1 MSNKSTR
8 DFLCTNCGLLDKLL
22 GGGLP
27 INGVSLVYGEAEMG
41 KTSLVMQCA
50 VSSARMGYK
59 TLFIDSDG
67 MFSSRR
73 LSQIAYSDFK
83 EVSPFIVLVRPAT
96 FKEQALAIDQLDDYI
111 TKKVRLVV
119 VDTITSLYR
128 VELGEP
134 KENFALNRELN
145 RQVACLAQIAKTH
158 GVATLITSQVRS
170 VFAEGGESVEPVA
183 TRVLKFWS
191 DVVVEL
197 KKTGQTRVIKAVL
210 KKHPERKRPVSCYLR
225 IERTGINEYGG

>member
-1 MSNKSTR
+1 VDPLQRVISTG
-8 DFLCTNCGLLDKLL
+8 CGFLDKLL

-27 INGVSLVYGEAEMG
+27 VNGVSLIYGEAEMG

-59 TLFIDSDG
+59 TIFIDSDDT
-67 MFSSRR
+67 FSSRR

-83 EVSPFIVLVRPAT
+83 EVSPFIVLVKPAT
-96 FKEQALAIDQLDDYI
+96 FKEQALAIDRLDDYI

-128 VELGEP
+128 AELGEP

-145 RQVACLAQIAKTH
+145 RQVACLAQTAKTH

-170 VFAEGGESVEPVA
+170 IFEEGGESVEPVA

-191 DVVVEL
+191 NIVIEL
-197 KKTGQTRVIKAVL
+197 KNTGQMHVIKAII
-210 KKHPERKRPVSCYLR
+210 KKHPERKRPVSCYLK
-225 IERTGINEYGG
+225 IERMGIREYGG

>member
-8 DFLCTNCGLLDKLL
+8 DFSCTNCGPLDKLL

-27 INGVSLVYGEAEMG
+27 VNGVSLVYGEAETG

-59 TLFIDSDG
+59 TIFIDSDG
-67 MFSSRR
+67 TFSSRR
-73 LSQIAYSDFK
+73 LSQIAYNDFK
-83 EVSPFIVLVRPAT
+83 EVSPFIVLVRPTT

-191 DVVVEL
+191 DIVIEL
-197 KKTGQTRVIKAVL
+197 KNTGQAHVIKAIL
-210 KKHPERKRPVSCYLR
+210 QKHPERKRPVSCYLK
-225 IERTGINEYGG
+225 IERTGINEYSG